1 MPRLCKLQVV
11 AQAGHACIVGESVQ
25 VIADHATKPR
35 PAATGRREFW
45 QKHFSVPDFTSM
57 LSRRVSLCIVY
68 RGTCRYI
75 HTYVHTYKH
84 TYVHSYGH
92 TCVHTYIRTYIHTY
106 IHMHIYHIYL
116 HLSCFNCLYTLAG
129 RQQSHHCH
137 DLRTRIVGSGVHV
150 RQNIL
155 SGRLER
161 LVHLK
166 AAASST
172 VVFLFTVHATQAS
185 S

>member
-1 MPRLCKLQVV
+1 MFRSSLTTLQNLDQLQ
-11 AQAGHACIVGESVQ
+11 QAGGSFGKSTSVCR
-25 VIADHATKPR
+25 T
-35 PAATGRREFW
+35 
-45 QKHFSVPDFTSM
+45 
-57 LSRRVSLCIVY
+57 LRVCYPEGSLCVLYIEVHADIY
-68 RGTCRYI
+68 IHMYIHTNIRTYIATAIRAYI
-75 HTYVHTYKH
+75 HTYV
-84 TYVHSYGH
+84 
-92 TCVHTYIRTYIHTY
+92 HTY